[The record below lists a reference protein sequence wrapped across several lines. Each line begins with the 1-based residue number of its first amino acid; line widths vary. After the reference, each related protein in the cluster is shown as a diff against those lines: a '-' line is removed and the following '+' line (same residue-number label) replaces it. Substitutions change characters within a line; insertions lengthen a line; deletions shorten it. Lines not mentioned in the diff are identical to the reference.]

1 MLLEKFPCGPIETN
15 AYLIGCDQEK
25 VAAAIDPSFGSS
37 ELLISFCKKHS
48 LRLESVFLTH
58 SHWDHIADV
67 PALIRELEK
76 PPLIWIHPLDAPNLE
91 HPGSDG
97 LPMLF
102 EVEGAKPDRF
112 FEDGQEIYLG
122 KILIKIIHT
131 PGHSPGGVVLYLPN
145 EKILISGD
153 TLFQGS
159 MGNISFPTSNPEDM
173 WESLKKLSKLPPE
186 TRVCPGHGPDTT
198 IGKEG
203 WIRNAK
209 ELFMR

>member
-1 MLLEKFPCGPIETN
+1 MLLEKFSCGPIETN

-25 VAAAIDPSFGSS
+25 VAAAIDPSLGSF
-37 ELLISFCKKHS
+37 ELITSFCKNHS
-48 LRLESVFLTH
+48 LRLESIFLTH
-58 SHWDHIADV
+58 SHWDHFADLSKFSG
-67 PALIRELEK
+67 PS
-76 PPLIWIHPLDAPNLE
+76 IWVHPFDAENLE
-91 HPGSDG
+91 HPGADG
-97 LPMLF
+97 LPMMF
-102 EVEGAKPDRF
+102 PIKGVKPDHF
-112 FEDGQEIYLG
+112 FHDGQEIHLG

-153 TLFQGS
+153 TLFKGS
-159 MGNISFPTSNPEDM
+159 MGNISFPTSSPEDM

-198 IGKEG
+198 IGQEK

-209 ELFMR
+209 ELFM